1 MWRGATPGLC
11 LAILES
17 LDGLPALVGRQLRR
31 AAEFHTTGHC
41 AGTAITCTGKDQLAL
56 ELGKPAQYRQHPT
69 MRCGRIRPGIAQGFR

>member
-17 LDGLPALVGRQLRR
+17 LDGLPTLVGRQLRR

-56 ELGKPAQYRQHPT
+56 ELGKPAQYLFHIGLLMPARDS
-69 MRCGRIRPGIAQGFR
+69 RAVFF